1 MVRLTLAYHFKE
13 MLMTI
18 KYSYTTYGNDR
29 GDIFTSRLVTP
40 VGVHSLTA
48 REMHGYTF
56 SDDRGPILEAYVTPA
71 FNLNKPI
78 QVVHIG
84 NAPAGTQ
91 LIITANDPTDFGH
104 RIWQDRLGYY
114 TVAEIWQSVLPG
126 KVDAV
131 LVGWLIKRVSNSSE
145 TMAKEIIESYTQ
157 WGLFQYFQTNEDLL
171 FEYREYESGWIAYTG
186 IDDLPLKT
194 PLILEIENQKVVFG
208 MAAITLLDGKST
220 RICQIGDDFD
230 YIGST
235 IKRYRIA
242 EFLLP
247 GQQI

>member
-1 MVRLTLAYHFKE
+1 
-13 MLMTI
+13 MTI